1 MAFDSF
7 IVSVLKF
14 KSIDLLNKVN
24 MIYIIV
30 PLPFK

>member
-30 PLPFK
+30 PLPFN